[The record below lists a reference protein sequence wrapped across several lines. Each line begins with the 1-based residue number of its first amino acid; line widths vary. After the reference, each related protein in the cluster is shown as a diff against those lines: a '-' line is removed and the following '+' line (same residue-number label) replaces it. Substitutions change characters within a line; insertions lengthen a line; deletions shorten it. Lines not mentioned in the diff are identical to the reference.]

1 MAGVNAQLQSHFNVG
16 FNVGL
21 TQAQMRSLI
30 SVLGLKVGIKEA
42 DNASAVL
49 EKVLVARSLK

>member
-1 MAGVNAQLQSHFNVG
+1 MGGIIKAAPYGCG
-16 FNVGL
+16 FFTVGL

-30 SVLGLKVGIKEA
+30 SVLELKVGIREA

-49 EKVLVARSLK
+49 EKVIAARSQK